1 MHWIKGFT
9 MRSIIIL
16 FLMTF
21 AACAVQIEY
30 VTIETI
36 GLHRLEKMQEWMLLV
51 KQLGK

>member
-1 MHWIKGFT
+1 

-36 GLHRLEKMQEWMLLV
+36 GSGSTRKDARMDAISEAIGQK
-51 KQLGK
+51 